1 MGCSCSQNSNLCNG
15 KLNELRSLRNQLVT
29 LYNTTKD
36 INKKAEYKELLSQ
49 LDEVRKDTKNCPS
62 REFLQGIKDYIENE
76 RS

>member
-15 KLNELRSLRNQLVT
+15 KFNELRSLRNQLVT